1 LLLIN
6 YITLRNEKLQNIFS
20 RGEVTAIQRVSSL
33 PFNYFCDK
41 KLKDIL
47 FPSLIS
53 ITYLNDRNLEI
64 LNKDINLEML
74 IIYLKEKIQLEP
86 INEEE
91 EIDKLDESRD
101 DILLS
106 FNRDLNIK
114 NLAGT
119 AENMLI
125 PANHLKKRTMSIS
138 SSASS
143 TKSCHDMITGVSDFV
158 LLYHRFPRN
167 LWENALE
174 FYKSFSQTQK
184 N

>member
-1 LLLIN
+1 M
-6 YITLRNEKLQNIFS
+6 
-20 RGEVTAIQRVSSL
+20 TAIQRISSL

-47 FPSLIS
+47 FPTLIS
-53 ITYLNDRNLEI
+53 ITYLNNRNLEI
-64 LNKDINLEML
+64 LYKEINLEML

-91 EIDKLDESRD
+91 EVDIKLDESRE
-101 DILLS
+101 DILHS
-106 FNRDLNIK
+106 FNGDLQIK
-114 NLAGT
+114 NLSGT
-119 AENMLI
+119 ANNIII
-125 PANHLKKRTMSIS
+125 PTELKKRNMSIS

-167 LWENALE
+167 VWENALDYYTN
-174 FYKSFSQTQK
+174 FNQSDKK
-184 N
+184 

>member
-1 LLLIN
+1 MIN

-47 FPSLIS
+47 FPTLIS
-53 ITYLNDRNLEI
+53 LTYLNNRTLEI
-64 LNKDINLEML
+64 LNKEINLEML
-74 IIYLKEKIQLEP
+74 IMYLKEKIQLEP

-91 EIDKLDESRD
+91 EVDKLDESRE

-106 FNRDLNIK
+106 FNRDLQIK
-114 NLAGT
+114 SLAGT
-119 AENMLI
+119 PENMLI
-125 PANHLKKRTMSIS
+125 PSELKKRTMSIS

-174 FYKSFSQTQK
+174 FYRNFSQNEK
-184 N
+184 NQ